1 MMTYQGIVHIA
12 SQYLHFMTNLVRG
25 YSKTGTS
32 IRSSRHTRSLQS
44 SAYSTL
50 TSISSLVKFTTSEIF
65 YEISQYWFHDNGGQV
80 ILAKNMLMFSFYSSP
95 PFNLRSELND
105 KQPYR
110 DYHYISP
117 YQIYPQTQVSKI
129 LKRNELKK
137 LFKGLLEV
145 DVIRFLLNE
154 PIYETLWK
162 QNDMLLLKRFHK
174 DCDRIKKY
182 WKQILKFKKR
192 NYQVTDISLWFDCL
206 DLLSYFGKDINNPH
220 YIFPADFTA
229 ANDSMVKQ
237 KQKKEREWEE
247 ARQKRELEKL
257 NRLQEKAQEF
267 IKAKGKYFD
276 IAFSN
281 SNIVGVVLSSFDAY
295 KYEGETLHHC
305 VFTNEYYNRKN
316 SLILSARLID
326 TPDTPLETIG
336 LSLTDGRILQCY
348 SSHNKETPYHD
359 EILSLVNQHSHLIL
373 AA

>member
-1 MMTYQGIVHIA
+1 MTYQGIVHIA